1 MRLDTVLSDIER
13 RNVRQRAFQAVTDL
27 NEHLSVYDKDKQHDA
42 ITPVLLADAPH
53 LRDALR
59 VIRDVRVTLHFRKH
73 SNHNL
78 VRSVALKL
86 GQLLIEAISGFLRND
101 ASVIIKVAVAC
112 EPFGSSAANTAMQAA
127 TCLTRNRCS
136 GSRVGCSTAGDT
148 PATRA

>member
-1 MRLDTVLSDIER
+1 
-13 RNVRQRAFQAVTDL
+13 

-59 VIRDVRVTLHFRKH
+59 VIRDVRATLHFRKH

-86 GQLLIEAISGFLRND
+86 SQLLIEAITGFLRND
-101 ASVIIKVAVAC
+101 ASVIIKVAIRFWLND
-112 EPFGSSAANTAMQAA
+112 FGV
-127 TCLTRNRCS
+127 LRNFLHQRYE
-136 GSRVGCSTAGDT
+136 
-148 PATRA
+148 